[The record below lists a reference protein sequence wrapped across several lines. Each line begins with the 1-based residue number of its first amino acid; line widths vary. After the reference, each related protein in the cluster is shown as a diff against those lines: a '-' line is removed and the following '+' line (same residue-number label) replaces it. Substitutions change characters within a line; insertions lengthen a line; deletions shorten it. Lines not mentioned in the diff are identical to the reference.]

1 MTSYFSA
8 ITFINIFSLLL
19 LFILI
24 ESNTVISRHQKNQFS
39 ISCFIILII
48 CIMEV
53 LTIIF
58 DGSPLRFKFF
68 HIASNFFGFSLTP
81 LLFLTLGNALLPNPQ
96 KQKSINP
103 FIFVWIAY
111 ILWFLISLFTGNGYS
126 VFFVDEMNNYSR
138 AKGFIVYMISY
149 ALGLVYFLVQNI
161 NLSTRYLQ
169 TSNTILFLNFIFIL
183 AGTTIQILLPEIQI
197 TWTTVIISMFV
208 YFIYLD
214 TLYQQL
220 DSQTYL
226 KNQNSF
232 YKSLNNLKNDSVLIV
247 VEIDHFSKLKM
258 NYNREKIDNIILE
271 ISNVFRKFYRKY
283 GQCYRIG
290 SEEFYVVVKDTSL
303 DFDNLNKEFFKEFV
317 KETFEMEDMTL
328 ISAGWGKLSEKASKD
343 ESELNKTFSE
353 ADLKKHEFIKE
364 RVNYLS

>member
-1 MTSYFSA
+1 
-8 ITFINIFSLLL
+8 
-19 LFILI
+19 
-24 ESNTVISRHQKNQFS
+24 
-39 ISCFIILII
+39 
-48 CIMEV
+48 
-53 LTIIF
+53 
-58 DGSPLRFKFF
+58 
-68 HIASNFFGFSLTP
+68 
-81 LLFLTLGNALLPNPQ
+81 
-96 KQKSINP
+96 
-103 FIFVWIAY
+103 
-111 ILWFLISLFTGNGYS
+111 
-126 VFFVDEMNNYSR
+126 
-138 AKGFIVYMISY
+138 
-149 ALGLVYFLVQNI
+149 
-161 NLSTRYLQ
+161 
-169 TSNTILFLNFIFIL
+169 
-183 AGTTIQILLPEIQI
+183 
-197 TWTTVIISMFV
+197 MFV

-258 NYNREKIDNIILE
+258 NYSREKIDNIILE